1 MSSTV
6 RAEFSTSSGSSQ
18 PCGLPVSTAQN
29 WQARVQTL
37 PINMIVAV
45 PLFQHSPMFGQ
56 IDSSQTVASRCSRTV
71 ARRRSNRSPLGMR
84 AFSHDGFGSRGACW
98 RSARAFT
105 PFLIAANPCSVWYF
119 VPVDTTGMPRNSLIV
134 LANIEDAARNYLTP
148 SERGVMGRYR
158 APRPPS
164 AKYITPEG
172 AARLKRE
179 LDELW
184 RVKRPAVTRAVS
196 EAAAQGDRSENAEY
210 IYGKKQLAE
219 IDRRVRY
226 LRKRLESIRIVNQ
239 LPADTSK
246 VFFGA
251 WFELAAEGGKREY
264 RLVGPDE
271 IDDAPDYV
279 SVDSPLGRA
288 VLGKGLGVEIVV
300 RTPEGERCYEVTAI
314 RYV

>member
-1 MSSTV
+1 
-6 RAEFSTSSGSSQ
+6 
-18 PCGLPVSTAQN
+18 
-29 WQARVQTL
+29 
-37 PINMIVAV
+37 
-45 PLFQHSPMFGQ
+45 
-56 IDSSQTVASRCSRTV
+56 
-71 ARRRSNRSPLGMR
+71 
-84 AFSHDGFGSRGACW
+84 
-98 RSARAFT
+98 
-105 PFLIAANPCSVWYF
+105 
-119 VPVDTTGMPRNSLIV
+119 
-134 LANIEDAARNYLTP
+134 
-148 SERGVMGRYR
+148 MGRYR

-219 IDRRVRY
+219 IDRRVRF
-226 LRKRLESIRIVNQ
+226 LRKRLTGIRVVDQ
-239 LPADTSK
+239 LPDDLTR

-251 WFELAAEGGKREY
+251 WFELKSPDGRREY

-271 IDDAPDYV
+271 FDFAPNYI

-288 VLGKGLGVEIVV
+288 VLGKGLGAEIVV
-300 RTPEGERCYEVTAI
+300 RTPEGESHYELTAV
-314 RYV
+314 RY